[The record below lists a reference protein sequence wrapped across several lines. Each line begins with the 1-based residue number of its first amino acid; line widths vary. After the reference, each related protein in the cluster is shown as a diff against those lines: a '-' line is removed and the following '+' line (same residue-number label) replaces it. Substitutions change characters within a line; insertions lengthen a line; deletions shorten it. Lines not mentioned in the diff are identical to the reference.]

1 MLRYFQTF
9 YRWPVQYYETQN
21 RSETIK
27 ESFYL
32 QLLCIA
38 ATKIN
43 ILHFYRV
50 RLLFRMKFC
59 F

>member
-38 ATKIN
+38 VTKIN

-50 RLLFRMKFC
+50 RLLFRM
-59 F
+59 